1 MPRFSANLSTLFTEL
16 EFLDRFQ
23 AAADAGF
30 KAVEMQFPYAFAPKA
45 LAKARKRAGIAVAM
59 FNLPAGNLEEG
70 ERGIACL
77 PEREAEFR
85 KGVTWAME
93 FAEALECSQVNVL
106 AGLLP
111 KGADR
116 QDAMY
121 SLANSLAY
129 AAKAMAERDVRVTL
143 EAINETAAPAYIV
156 HRTTQAMEAVE
167 AAGHPNL
174 YLQADLFHM
183 AVMGEDIVPALK
195 AVGARLG
202 HVQFADHPGRH
213 EPGTGKLDLTAA
225 FAALDASGYEGWVGA
240 EYFPAGKTVDGL
252 GWLKEFA

>member
-1 MPRFSANLSTLFTEL
+1 MPRFSANISMLFTEHD
-16 EFLDRFQ
+16 FLDRFQ

-30 KAVEMQFPYAFAPKA
+30 EAVELQFPYAFSPEAIGKA
-45 LAKARKRAGIAVAM
+45 RAKAKIPLAM

-85 KGVTWAME
+85 KGVAWA
-93 FAEALECSQVNVL
+93 AEYAAALDCHQVNSL

-116 QDAMY
+116 KDAMY

-129 AAKAMAERDVRVTL
+129 AAKAMGEHGVRVTV
-143 EAINETAAPAYIV
+143 EPINDQAAPGYIV
-156 HRTTQAMEAVE
+156 TRTSDAMEAVE

-174 YLQADLFHM
+174 FLQADLYHM
-183 AVMGEDIVPALK
+183 AIMGEDFVPALEK
-195 AVGARLG
+195 VGAKLG

-213 EPGTGKLDLTAA
+213 EPGTGKTDLKAI
-225 FAALDASGYEGWVGA
+225 FAALDAMGYDGWVGA
-240 EYFPAGKTVDGL
+240 EYVPEGKTVDGL
-252 GWLKEFA
+252 GWLKTFG

>member
-1 MPRFSANLSTLFTEL
+1 MPRFSANISMLFTEHD
-16 EFLDRFQ
+16 FLDRFQ

-30 KAVEMQFPYAFAPKA
+30 EAVELQFPYAFSPKA
-45 LAKARKRAGIAVAM
+45 IGEARAKARIKVAM

-85 KGVTWAME
+85 KGVAWGAE
-93 FAEALECSQVNVL
+93 YAEALDCGQVNAL

-116 QDAMY
+116 KDAMY

-129 AAKAMAERDVRVTL
+129 AAKAMGEHGVRVTL
-143 EAINETAAPAYIV
+143 EPINDKAAPTYIV
-156 HRTTQAMEAVE
+156 HRTHEAMKAVD
-167 AAGHPNL
+167 AAAHPNL

-183 AVMGEDIVPALK
+183 ATMGEDIVPALK
-195 AVGARLG
+195 KVGAKLG

-213 EPGTGKLDLTAA
+213 EPGTGKIDFKTI
-225 FAALDASGYEGWVGA
+225 FAALDASGYDGWVGA
-240 EYFPAGKTVDGL
+240 EYVPKGKTKDGL
-252 GWLKEFA
+252 GWLEEFG

>member
-1 MPRFSANLSTLFTEL
+1 MPRFSANISTLFTERD
-16 EFLDRFQ
+16 FLDRFQ

-30 KAVEMQFPYAFAPKA
+30 KAVEIQFPYSFAPKA
-45 LAKARKRAGIAVAM
+45 IGQARTRAKIEVAM

-85 KGVTWAME
+85 KGVAWA
-93 FAEALECSQVNVL
+93 AEYAAALDCRQVNVL

-116 QDAMY
+116 KDAMY

-129 AAKAMAERDVRVTL
+129 AAKAMGEHDVRVTV
-143 EAINETAAPAYIV
+143 EPINDQAAPDYIV
-156 HRTTQAMEAVE
+156 QRTAEAMEAVE

-183 AVMGEDIVPALK
+183 ATMGEDIVPALK
-195 AVGARLG
+195 KIGAKLG
-202 HVQFADHPGRH
+202 HIQFADHPGRH
-213 EPGTGKLDLTAA
+213 EPGTGKLDFKAI
-225 FAALDASGYEGWVGA
+225 FAALDEMGYDGWVGA
-240 EYFPAGKTVDGL
+240 EYVPEGKTVDGL
-252 GWLKEFA
+252 GWLKEFR